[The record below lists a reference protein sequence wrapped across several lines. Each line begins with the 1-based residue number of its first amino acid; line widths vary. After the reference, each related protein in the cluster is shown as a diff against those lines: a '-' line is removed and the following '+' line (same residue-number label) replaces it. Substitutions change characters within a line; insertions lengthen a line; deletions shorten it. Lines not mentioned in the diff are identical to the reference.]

1 MLDGIEP
8 GSIADLQPLFFQLTL
23 ETTLFMMF
31 GDSAHRM
38 IRNADGAP
46 HSSLGDALNDAQEYL
61 AYRTRVG
68 DLYWL
73 IDGPGMW
80 RACKTVHAFVDAAIE
95 EALDF
100 VKERRG
106 DSHTKKRYVLIDAL
120 IEQTRDRAVLRDQC
134 TGILIAGRDTTA
146 ACLSWTM

>member
-1 MLDGIEP
+1 MLDGIEL
-8 GSIADLQPLFFQLTL
+8 GRITDLQPLFFQLTL

-46 HSSLGDALNDAQEYL
+46 HSSLMDALNDAQEYL

-73 IDGPGMW
+73 IDGPGMR
-80 RACKTVHAFVDAAIE
+80 RACKTVHAFVDAAID

-100 VKERRG
+100 AKERRDEG
-106 DSHTKKRYVLIDAL
+106 PTKKRYVLIDAL

-134 TGILIAGRDTTA
+134 TSILIAGRDTTA
-146 ACLSWTM
+146 ACLGWTM